1 MLITYEVPAPTTLI
15 VSVFGELGE
24 DQAPELTDQLLSF
37 VDMGFH
43 RTLVDMSRCRLTD
56 WSGLD
61 VLVAAARHAG
71 GREVGILA
79 ATRELRRLLEATG
92 LSVAL
97 PAYASRDQAREQ
109 ALAVA

>member
-1 MLITYEVPAPTTLI
+1 MLITYEVPAATTLI
-15 VSVFGELGE
+15 VTVFGELGE
-24 DQAPELTDQLLSF
+24 EQAPELTDQLLSF

-43 RTLVDMSRCRLTD
+43 RTLVDMGSCRLTD

-61 VLVAAARHAG
+61 VLVAAARYAD

-79 ATRELRRLLEATG
+79 PTRDLRRLLEATG

-97 PAYASRDQAREQ
+97 PTYASRGQAGEPE
-109 ALAVA
+109 LAVA

>member
-1 MLITYEVPAPTTLI
+1 MLVTYEVLGPDNLV
-15 VSVFGELGE
+15 VSVFGELGKE
-24 DQAPELTDQLLSF
+24 EAPELTDQLLSF

-43 RTLVDMSRCRLTD
+43 RTLLDMSRCRLLD

-61 VLVAAARHAG
+61 VLLDGARHAD
-71 GREVGILA
+71 GREVGIVA
-79 ATRELRRLLEATG
+79 PTRELRRILEATG

-97 PAYASRDQAREQ
+97 PIYASREEATER